1 MTLFLKWFS
10 INSGNFQ
17 RKPANTIRSGCEAFR
32 IFKTSSDFEN
42 ATLLNDARDPAGLA
56 SEEEL
61 RNSASELDTCGSII
75 VPSLSP
81 ANRLRVDGFRGVV
94 REVKSVLLK

>member
-1 MTLFLKWFS
+1 MGAGPNPHPISDRNWEPNADASLW
-10 INSGNFQ
+10 SGL
-17 RKPANTIRSGCEAFR
+17 P
-32 IFKTSSDFEN
+32 
-42 ATLLNDARDPAGLA
+42 ARDPAGLA